1 MGFEADARDEGAP
14 AQGGWAATE
23 TAPQFEGLGPRIRT
37 RRKSLRFT
45 LDSLAARAGVSKSY
59 LSRIENGKKTPPLD
73 TLSRLARALGTDIK
87 LLLSDE
93 GEGAGRYLSVVR
105 VQSGDPAPRAS
116 GYAYRSL
123 ARGHESLR
131 MQPYLIRLPPE
142 FPAPTASQHD
152 GQEFMHVLRGRV
164 EWDVGGETFVVGPGD
179 SVYLD
184 SRTPHRARALDGE
197 AEALVVVAPWQ
208 GRDREA

>member
-23 TAPQFEGLGPRIRT
+23 TAPQFEGLGPRIRS
-37 RRKSLRFT
+37 RRKDLRFT
-45 LDSLAARAGVSKSY
+45 LDELAALAAVSKSY

-73 TLSRLARALGTDIK
+73 TLSRLARALATDIK
-87 LLLSDE
+87 LLLSE
-93 GEGAGRYLSVVR
+93 EAEGAGRYLSVVR
-105 VQSGDPAPRAS
+105 AQPGEPAPRAS

-123 ARGHESLR
+123 ARAHESLR

-142 FPAPTASQHD
+142 FTAPTGAQHD

-197 AEALVVVAPWQ
+197 AEALVVITAWQ
-208 GRDREA
+208 GRDRDA